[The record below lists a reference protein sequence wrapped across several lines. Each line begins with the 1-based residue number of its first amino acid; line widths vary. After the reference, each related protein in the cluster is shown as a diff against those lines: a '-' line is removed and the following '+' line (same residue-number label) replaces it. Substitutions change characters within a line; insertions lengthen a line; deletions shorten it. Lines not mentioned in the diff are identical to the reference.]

1 MTGLSTVPAVYTAGA
16 APGNTLQTADH
27 DAGLHET
34 DRAAIRSLILEAWG
48 SPRGLIINGNFTA
61 WQRKGSSSQTST
73 TTYSKSTSYN
83 ADRVFVL
90 PAGASVTQQRSTTIP
105 DARSQYSLAIT
116 GASSVT
122 TVDIGQR
129 IRSSIVNTRG
139 LQSLVFSCY
148 VRNESGAAYT
158 PTLRIGTP
166 GSVDDF
172 TTVTN
177 RLSQSLQSCADSAWT
192 RVYHVFD
199 PSAYTNIAN
208 GMEVALR
215 IPSGSSVSGDVNRI
229 AQFDLR
235 PGAAL
240 ATFIPTDPELDL
252 LLARGYY
259 RTYGPGGTN
268 VAFATGLSN
277 ATNSALYSFP
287 VSPPMRTTPTLE
299 VSAVGDFSGFD
310 NGTPVALNGLAIGAG
325 SPDTLQLS
333 ATQAGTTWTQWR
345 PNLLLGSTSAVL
357 ALNAEL

>member
-1 MTGLSTVPAVYTAGA
+1 MTGLSSPPAVYTPVALE
-16 APGNTLQTADH
+16 TLAEADH
-27 DAGLHET
+27 QDGLHET
-34 DRAAIRSLILEAWG
+34 DRAAIRMLYLEAWALAR
-48 SPRGLIINGNFTA
+48 PLIINGNMQH
-61 WQRKGSSSQTST
+61 WQRKGSGSQTST

-83 ADRVFVL
+83 ADRMFVL
-90 PAGASVTQQRSTTIP
+90 PAGASVTQARSTTIP
-105 DARSQYSLAIT
+105 NARSQYSLAIT

-129 IRSSIVNTRG
+129 IRSSIINTRG

-148 VRNESGAAYT
+148 VCNESGAAYT

-166 GSVDDF
+166 GATDDF

-177 RLSQSLQSCADSAWT
+177 RLNQSLQQCADSAWT
-192 RVYHVFD
+192 LVYHVFD

-208 GMEVALR
+208 GMEVVLR
-215 IPSGSSVSGDVNRI
+215 IPSGSSVSGDTNRI

-235 PGAAL
+235 PGSAL
-240 ATFIPTDPELDL
+240 ATYLPPDPELEL

-277 ATNSALYSFP
+277 STSSALYTFP
-287 VSPPMRTTPTLE
+287 VSPPMRSTPTIEL
-299 VSAVGDFSGFD
+299 SAASDFSGFD
-310 NGTPVALNGLAIGAG
+310 NGTPVALNSMVIGAG

-333 ATQAGTTWTQWR
+333 ATQGGTTWTQWR